1 MHDAP
6 LFLFITIQI
15 CSLSLSCDLLKISL
29 IYVFPASKN
38 SSCKL
43 IKQSNQPVHT
53 LFCQFCTH
61 LFYIE
66 GNGKES
72 KVHEDLILTKMAET
86 FVVHIVFH
94 LFEHGFRLYTALSSV
109 LQSFLGAE
117 QLFGILP
124 VFSEPVIQFYRPV
137 SFCFKTAASQG
148 TAFTPDNS
156 VPCIFA
162 DISGCGFHM
171 SGSYSLKVCQNAPLL
186 SFTHKAPAC
195 ESRGFVHN

>member
-1 MHDAP
+1 MEKENKILIFRTSITQRRDIKRIGELLAEFPQIDKWNVDFEDWEKILRRRCVVMHDAP

-66 GNGKES
+66 GNG
-72 KVHEDLILTKMAET
+72 
-86 FVVHIVFH
+86 
-94 LFEHGFRLYTALSSV
+94 
-109 LQSFLGAE
+109 
-117 QLFGILP
+117 
-124 VFSEPVIQFYRPV
+124 
-137 SFCFKTAASQG
+137 
-148 TAFTPDNS
+148 
-156 VPCIFA
+156 
-162 DISGCGFHM
+162 
-171 SGSYSLKVCQNAPLL
+171 
-186 SFTHKAPAC
+186 
-195 ESRGFVHN
+195 

>member
-66 GNGKES
+66 GNGQEG
-72 KVHEDLILTKMAET
+72 KVHEDLVLSKMSET
-86 FVVHIVFH
+86 FVVHLVFNLSENGMEAYVKYNYFH
-94 LFEHGFRLYTALSSV
+94 MEQRPRFKPDPFKAENFYYNEEHD
-109 LQSFLGAE
+109 
-117 QLFGILP
+117 
-124 VFSEPVIQFYRPV
+124 
-137 SFCFKTAASQG
+137 FCICPMGQRMRRIGTRNVKTASGYVNENPRYSAVRCEGCPLRCRCYKAKG
-148 TAFTPDNS
+148 TRTIELN
-156 VPCIFA
+156 
-162 DISGCGFHM
+162 H
-171 SGSYSLKVCQNAPLL
+171 SL
-186 SFTHKAPAC
+186 
-195 ESRGFVHN
+195 

>member
-15 CSLSLSCDLLKISL
+15 CSLPLSCDLLKISL

-66 GNGKES
+66 GNG
-72 KVHEDLILTKMAET
+72 
-86 FVVHIVFH
+86 
-94 LFEHGFRLYTALSSV
+94 
-109 LQSFLGAE
+109 
-117 QLFGILP
+117 
-124 VFSEPVIQFYRPV
+124 
-137 SFCFKTAASQG
+137 
-148 TAFTPDNS
+148 
-156 VPCIFA
+156 
-162 DISGCGFHM
+162 
-171 SGSYSLKVCQNAPLL
+171 
-186 SFTHKAPAC
+186 
-195 ESRGFVHN
+195 